1 MATAANRRLD
11 NLVHWPLVTILFLL
25 LVYFYYLGWSLSL
38 ASPYGL
44 GEEGSSMWASLALSE
59 NRNPYDFARLY
70 SHPWQCVVYPPVYF
84 SLVGWIFKITG
95 AAFYPMRMFSM
106 GAFVVSLVTGY
117 RIFTLSGCSKLARI
131 VGLLVFSSFW
141 TIWSYSFKGRVDMLS
156 LTFVLLAIQ
165 QYLVLARK
173 PKDDNLFRLP
183 RLIVIATL
191 CLAAAFTKQAALVVV
206 PAIAAALIIGRQWR
220 LSLFFMGLSSFLLIV
235 TAWLLNNAT
244 AGGFLNHMLF
254 AAQAPFQWQALY
266 KHLLWLGSNW
276 LPFLLTPV
284 SLFIVIA
291 AYIRD
296 GEQRQG
302 PYRRHLSALALITTL
317 FVLSSV
323 LAFYSLGA
331 EFANVDE
338 TMVTAFCC
346 AWLLALAVDQT
357 KRRFLFLIFISMA
370 VSIYVISDLSERLNK
385 AVIPMINAREI
396 MRSVPFNKKLML
408 CEDCSV
414 AIDLDAG
421 PEFVDIAT
429 FLQTW
434 RATPGLLEGPM
445 SEIKN
450 RINRKE
456 YGALVLN
463 SRDGCLLKP
472 YYYWDQSVIEAV
484 KNNYQPIGAFMD
496 EGRMQDF
503 YLPKISDQPAAYK
516 RKRALD
522 EQINP

>member
-11 NLVHWPLVTILFLL
+11 NLVHWPLVGVLFFLL
-25 LVYFYYLGWSLSL
+25 VFFYYQGWSLSL

-44 GEEGSSMWASLALSE
+44 GEEGSSMWAALALSE
-59 NRNPYDFARLY
+59 NRNAYDFARLY

-84 SLVGWIFKITG
+84 ALLGWLFKITG
-95 AAFYPMRMFSM
+95 AAFYPMRMLSM
-106 GAFVVSLVTGY
+106 GAFIVSLVTSY
-117 RIFTLSGCSKLARI
+117 RIFALSGCSKLARI
-131 VGLLVFSSFW
+131 IGLLIFSSFW

-173 PKDDNLFRLP
+173 PKDDNIFRLP

-220 LSLFFMGLSSFLLIV
+220 LSLLFMGLSSFLIIV
-235 TAWLLNNAT
+235 TTWLINNAT

-254 AAQAPFQWQALY
+254 AAQAPFQWHALH

-284 SLFIVIA
+284 ALFIIIA
-291 AYIRD
+291 GYFRD
-296 GEQRQG
+296 SEQRQG
-302 PYRRHLSALALITTL
+302 PYRRHLSALALISTL
-317 FVLSSV
+317 FILSSI

-338 TMVTAFCC
+338 TMVSAFCC

-357 KRRFLFLIFISMA
+357 KRRFLLLIFICVA
-370 VSIYVISDLSERLNK
+370 VGIYVISDLSERLNQS
-385 AVIPMINAREI
+385 VIPMINAREI
-396 MRSVPFNKKLML
+396 MRSVPFNKGLML

-414 AIDLDAG
+414 AIDLDAR

-434 RATPGLLEGPM
+434 QATPGLLEERM
-445 SEIKN
+445 KDIKK
-450 RINRKE
+450 RIQARE

-463 SRDGCLLKP
+463 ARDGCLLKP
-472 YYYWDQSVIEAV
+472 HYYWDESVIRAV
-484 KNNYQPIGAFMD
+484 KDNYQPVGSFID

-503 YLPKISDQPAAYK
+503 YLPKVGDQP
-516 RKRALD
+516 R
-522 EQINP
+522 